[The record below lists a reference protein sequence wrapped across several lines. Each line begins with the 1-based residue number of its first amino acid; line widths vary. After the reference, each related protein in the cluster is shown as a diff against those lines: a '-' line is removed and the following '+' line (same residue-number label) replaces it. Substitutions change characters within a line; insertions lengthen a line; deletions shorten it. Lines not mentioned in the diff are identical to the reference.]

1 MEGYERGPLLRRVS
15 RIDALSRDHKLDV
28 RAHQRTYD
36 GSYTR
41 AAIGCLSFSILVIKL
56 FSKEFLLIGTIY
68 TIYGSILYFM
78 GVLNSRHVHRYYDY
92 RNHMDY
98 FVTSGNSVLLL
109 TVISLISYITLFV
122 LIWQIDAK

>member
-1 MEGYERGPLLRRVS
+1 MEADERAPLLRRVS
-15 RIDALSRDHKLDV
+15 RLDALSKDHKLDV

-41 AAIGCLSFSILVIKL
+41 AAIGCLSFSVLVIKL

-68 TIYGSILYFM
+68 TIYGSILYCI
-78 GVLNSRHVHRYYDY
+78 GVINLRHVHRYYDY

-109 TVISLISYITLFV
+109 TIISLISYVLLFV
-122 LIWQIDAK
+122 LIWQIN